1 MAKIKILLMGIIFIL
16 LSIFVSSYSFKNNS
30 KVDIRCQFVNE
41 SEEVNCVT
49 TSVHLYYPDI
59 NDTTYEDG
67 LAQEVTG
74 GFWNYTTVNII
85 TQTGVH
91 RVLCNCS
98 ISIFNQKKWNEIF
111 RITERPLSEVINES
125 FIIINKT
132 NTTVYNISITS
143 QNIYDYISFRS
154 FMDIA
159 NQYIFIPLIIKKS

>member
-125 FIIINKT
+125 FIIALKG
-132 NTTVYNISITS
+132 VSSLAPCSIITLS
-143 QNIYDYISFRS
+143 VV
-154 FMDIA
+154 
-159 NQYIFIPLIIKKS
+159 